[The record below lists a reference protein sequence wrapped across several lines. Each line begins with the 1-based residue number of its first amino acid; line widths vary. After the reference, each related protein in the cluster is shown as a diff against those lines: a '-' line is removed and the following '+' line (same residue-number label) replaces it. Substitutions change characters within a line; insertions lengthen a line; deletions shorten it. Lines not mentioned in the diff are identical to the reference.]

1 MVAAFPAFSQLADSQ
16 AQAASAG
23 THALT
28 KIDLVFSG
36 GSPLELIA
44 AIQKSLGRP
53 INVVIPDRASSLRIP
68 ALMMKQVDLAQLF
81 RALSESSV
89 SNEIDLRGPV
99 GSKPVQG

>member
-68 ALMMKQVDLAQLF
+68 AYDEAGGF
-81 RALSESSV
+81 S
-89 SNEIDLRGPV
+89 PT
-99 GSKPVQG
+99 VQSIVRVKCFKRN